1 MKITCWLED
10 VKTEESRL
18 PIRVNT
24 LLAISGVMPET
35 KAKFAGFSR

>member
-10 VKTEESRL
+10 VKTEQSRL

-24 LLAISGVMPET
+24 LAISGVMPET